1 MIKYFKSK
9 DAFIREIAPSYK
21 IHNLLSRP
29 DSETITV
36 VVGEAVDHAETTANS
51 ASDRAYFMLEGK
63 MILDGK
69 ECLPGD
75 VMYIPRGTEY
85 YFEGTFKAV
94 IINSPAFD
102 PKFDTTK
109 VGKKK
114 TKDFEIT

>member
-1 MIKYFKSK
+1 MIKYFKSNEGL
-9 DAFIREIAPSYK
+9 IREVAPSYK
-21 IHNLLSRP
+21 IQNLLTKEN
-29 DSETITV
+29 SETITV
-36 VVGEAVDHAETTANS
+36 VVGEAKDHAETTVNS

-63 MILDGK
+63 MILNGK
-69 ECLPGD
+69 ECLLGD
-75 VMYIPRGTEY
+75 VMYIPRGEEY

-114 TKDFEIT
+114 WK